1 MARHIKADPGA
12 DDAEAGIASIPV
24 SSFADVA
31 DNVKNEADAAQAAA
45 ARETNYIEQVVNK
58 TSTEDL
64 EAGVEVGVQYLE
76 SLKTPLQAAL
86 ENGDTQAAHWLE
98 SIEQLQQEAKPART
112 VVGVVG
118 NTGAGKSSV
127 INALLDE
134 ERLLPTNGMR
144 ACTASATEIS
154 YNYVDDPEQLYR
166 AEVEFIGAQDWS
178 RELRTLL
185 GDLLD
190 GNGQVSRDCT
200 TPDTEA
206 CLAYSKIKA
215 VYPHLTREMIANCS
229 PADLAQAPSIRSVL
243 DSVKRLKATTSSE
256 LFKGLQHYVDS
267 KEKKSGTGH
276 VMEYW
281 PLIKVVRI
289 FCKADSLSTGA
300 VIVDLPGVQ
309 DSNAA
314 RAAVAE
320 SYMKACTG
328 LWITAAIQRAV
339 DDKTAKNLLGDSFK
353 RQLKYDGTYSAVTF
367 ICTKTDDILESEV
380 ADSLDIDEV
389 GESWAIIEDLR
400 MQQRELLKEI
410 GDLKDKKNEIDDQM
424 EGLDTRADLWED
436 LATKLRDG
444 ERVYRPSEKTSKKR
458 KRVTSPRRHRKR
470 RGSVDALTK
479 SSDSDSS
486 YASDGSD
493 KENSQSVQN
502 HQEART
508 PLTEDQIEDELIEIK
523 SQKKDLR
530 KSRKIINEKVSAMKK
545 ELSLITSKENA
556 LLSEVKSICIKARN
570 DYSRHAIKNDFAM
583 GIKELDQ
590 QTAVEE
596 DETAF
601 DPDEDIRDYDEVA
614 RSLPVFTVSARAYQK
629 LSGRLS
635 KDAVH
640 IDGFYS
646 VQDTEIPQLQ
656 EHAKKLTEG
665 GRASSSRHFLN
676 ELSQLLN
683 SLNMWATYDRRME
696 GHSKKDQKIDEAFL
710 RSRLANLRKVLF
722 PIPTAQRPP
731 ANREVQELHAA
742 VEDCSSSFK
751 EALGEQLYEAFDRL
765 VPVASNSA
773 VATATG
779 WGAHRSLG
787 GLFWATYKATVRRSG
802 VFAGASGEK
811 DFNAELF
818 EPIIKSLA
826 GNWERTFQRRLPSAL
841 EAFAR
846 TCKKIIKDFHDA
858 AVAGVQQDLVQN
870 PARLNILNQQVRV
883 CIASMEAAPA
893 TLRTAITERQRDAS
907 RGFTPVIQGAMQHA
921 YEVCTAERGSG
932 SYARMKTAMHS
943 HVENAR
949 HTMFQQACDAVKS
962 DLEEMCTHVGKAMLV
977 LVDDLFTKLEQGY
990 LAVLIGQNADTQGNT
1005 LPWAERMLRGEMRKL
1020 LAEADSWFARL
1031 VPSEEQ
1037 DEAAPDEL
1045 TAPEDMMPQSDADRS
1060 HSELDDAEEDLIAQQ
1075 LAQSEGDYEEDLIAQ
1090 QLEGNHEAQYPRV
1103 KPETDA

>member
-1 MARHIKADPGA
+1 MAGVSVKQEVARHIKADPGA
-12 DDAEAGIASIPV
+12 DDAEAGIASIPAANLV
-24 SSFADVA
+24 DVV
-31 DNVKNEADAAQAAA
+31 DNVKAEADAAQAAA
-45 ARETNYIEQVVNK
+45 ARETNYIEQIVNK
-58 TSTEDL
+58 TSIEDL
-64 EAGVEVGVQYLE
+64 EAGVEVGVQLLE

-86 ENGDTQAAHWLE
+86 ENGDTQASHWLN

-112 VVGVVG
+112 VVGVV
-118 NTGAGKSSV
+118 
-127 INALLDE
+127 
-134 ERLLPTNGMR
+134 LLPTNGMR

-166 AEVEFIGAQDWS
+166 AEIEFIGAQDWY

-215 VYPHLTREMIANCS
+215 VYPHLTREMIASCS
-229 PADLAQAPSIRSVL
+229 PADLTQAPSIRSVL
-243 DSVKRLKATTSSE
+243 GSVKRLKATTSSE

-267 KEKKSGTGH
+267 KEKTSGTGN
-276 VMEYW
+276 VTEYW

-380 ADSLDIDEV
+380 ADSLNIDEV
-389 GESWAIIEDLR
+389 GNSWAMIEDIR
-400 MQQRELLKEI
+400 VQQRGLKQKI
-410 GDLKDKKNEIDDQM
+410 GDLKGQKNEIDDHM
-424 EGLDTRADLWED
+424 EGLDTKSDLWED

-444 ERVYRPSEKTSKKR
+444 EAVYRPSDNVSKKR
-458 KRVTSPRRHRKR
+458 KRVTSPRRHQKR
-470 RGSVDALTK
+470 RGSVDVRAEP
-479 SSDSDSS
+479 SDSDSS

-502 HQEART
+502 HQENRP

-530 KSRKIINEKVSAMKK
+530 KSRKTINEKVSAMKK

-601 DPDEDIRDYDEVA
+601 NPDEDIRDYDEVA
-614 RSLPVFTVSARAYQK
+614 RSLPVFTVSAR
-629 LSGRLS
+629 
-635 KDAVH
+635 
-640 IDGFYS
+640 
-646 VQDTEIPQLQ
+646 
-656 EHAKKLTEG
+656 
-665 GRASSSRHFLN
+665 
-676 ELSQLLN
+676 
-683 SLNMWATYDRRME
+683 
-696 GHSKKDQKIDEAFL
+696 
-710 RSRLANLRKVLF
+710 
-722 PIPTAQRPP
+722 
-731 ANREVQELHAA
+731 ELHAA

-802 VFAGASGEK
+802 VFAGASGDK

-818 EPIIKSLA
+818 EPIVKSLA
-826 GNWERTFQRRLPSAL
+826 SNWERTFQRRLPSAL

-858 AVAGVQQDLVQN
+858 AVAGVHQDLIQN
-870 PARLNILNQQVRV
+870 PTRLNMLNQQVRV

-907 RGFTPVIQGAMQHA
+907 RGFTPVIQEAMQHA
-921 YEVCTAERGSG
+921 YEVCTAERGKNPPELCRFDYDLSVLTNTLTVGSG
-932 SYARMKTAMHS
+932 SYARMKTAMQS
-943 HVENAR
+943 HVETAR
-949 HTMFQQACDAVKS
+949 HTMFRQACDAVKS
-962 DLEEMCTHVGKAMLV
+962 DLEEMCTHVEKAMLV
-977 LVDDLFTKLEQGY
+977 LVNDLFIKVEQGY
-990 LAVLIGQNADTQGNT
+990 LAVLIGQDADSQRDAV
-1005 LPWAERMLRGEMRKL
+1005 PWAERMLRGEMRKL

-1031 VPSEEQ
+1031 FPSGEQ

-1045 TAPEDMMPQSDADRS
+1045 AAPEDITQQSDANWS
-1060 HSELDDAEEDLIAQQ
+1060 QSELGDA
-1075 LAQSEGDYEEDLIAQ
+1075 EEDLIAQ

-1103 KPETDA
+1103 QPETDAY